1 MSHNNE
7 HDYAYDDY
15 GYDDDDEYADY
26 DDEGTYPGEPA
37 RPGRYIAQ
45 QAFDWGI
52 TGSILAIILLTVIYT
67 LSPIDAVPDFI
78 PLAGQVDD
86 LAAIFAG
93 GGSVTFL
100 AVLRFAMRSRV
111 ARWGCL
117 LMIVL
122 SAIGGLTVFVLLV
135 RLFDALL

>member
-1 MSHNNE
+1 MSHNN
-7 HDYAYDDY
+7 DYKYDDY
-15 GYDDDDEYADY
+15 GYEDEEEYDDAYYDDEYVDDY
-26 DDEGTYPGEPA
+26 PDERRGGQ
-37 RPGRYIAQ
+37 IAQ

-52 TGSILAIILLTVIYT
+52 TGSILAIILLTILYT
-67 LSPIDAVPDFI
+67 LSPVDAVPDI
-78 PLAGQVDD
+78 VPLAGQADD

-100 AVLRFAMRSRV
+100 AVLRFIMRSRV

-122 SAIGGLTVFVLLV
+122 SAIGGLTIFLLLI
-135 RLFDALL
+135 RLFDSLL

>member
-1 MSHNNE
+1 MSHEN
-7 HDYAYDDY
+7 DYDYDDY
-15 GYDDDDEYADY
+15 GYEDDAY
-26 DDEGTYPGEPA
+26 DDQDYPADPHN
-37 RPGRYIAQ
+37 PHIAQ

-52 TGSILAIILLTVIYT
+52 TGSILAIIVLTIIYT
-67 LSPIDAVPDFI
+67 FSPVDAVPDII

-100 AVLRFAMRSRV
+100 AVLRFIMRSRV

-122 SAIGGLTVFVLLV
+122 SAIGGLTVFLLLV
-135 RLFDALL
+135 RLFNSLL